1 MSLKI
6 VQNDFLKKISLK
18 NTRLYLMK
26 HLILVEEANQYAK
39 LSEFNKAI
47 SSYEEA
53 ISIQPGYVEAYYNLG
68 NLYHQMGEL
77 DKAVRNF
84 KKVVALDP
92 DYSKVHPN
100 KTLLVIYFFSKGE
113 INNALETLQAW
124 IKSNPDDALL
134 FNMMGGCYL
143 SLREFK
149 MSIQS
154 YEKAL
159 ELKPDYA
166 IPQHMINSLKGHTSK
181 SPPKEYVKNLFDDYA
196 ERFNDSLVQG
206 LQYKLPFVIK
216 DLIQNIYSKSKF
228 AKTID
233 LGCGTGLSGNGLS
246 EISEHLSGIDISEN
260 MISKADELDVYD
272 NLYTG
277 DIVEALNAV
286 QENFDLFVA
295 LDVLIYV
302 GDVESIFKTVHKYS
316 NPESI
321 FVFSTEIQ
329 EESGYSLLS
338 SSRYSHSDSYIMNQA
353 SGKFVLIKSK
363 DTVIRKEGN
372 NLIHGKIYVFKTNF

>member
-1 MSLKI
+1 MI
-6 VQNDFLKKISLK
+6 FKKISLK

-26 HLILVEEANQYAK
+26 HLILVEEANQFAK
-39 LSEFNKAI
+39 LSEFSKAI

-113 INNALETLQAW
+113 INNALETLQVW

-134 FNMMGGCYL
+134 LNMMGGCYL

-206 LQYKLPFVIK
+206 LQYKLPFIII
-216 DLIQNIYSKSKF
+216 DLIQNISSKSRF
-228 AKTID
+228 TKTID

-246 EISEHLSGIDISEN
+246 KISEHLSGIDISEN
-260 MISKADELDVYD
+260 MISKADELYVYD

-277 DIVEALNAV
+277 DIVEVLNAV

-302 GDVESIFKTVHKYS
+302 GDVESIFNTVHKYS

-353 SGKFVLIKSK
+353 SEKFVLIKSK

-372 NLIHGKIYVFKTNF
+372 NLIHGKIYFFKPV

>member
-1 MSLKI
+1 
-6 VQNDFLKKISLK
+6 
-18 NTRLYLMK
+18 
-26 HLILVEEANQYAK
+26 
-39 LSEFNKAI
+39 
-47 SSYEEA
+47 
-53 ISIQPGYVEAYYNLG
+53 
-68 NLYHQMGEL
+68 
-77 DKAVRNF
+77 
-84 KKVVALDP
+84 
-92 DYSKVHPN
+92 
-100 KTLLVIYFFSKGE
+100 
-113 INNALETLQAW
+113 
-124 IKSNPDDALL
+124 
-134 FNMMGGCYL
+134 
-143 SLREFK
+143 
-149 MSIQS
+149 
-154 YEKAL
+154 
-159 ELKPDYA
+159 
-166 IPQHMINSLKGHTSK
+166 MINSLKVHASK

-206 LQYKLPFVIK
+206 LQYKLPFIIK
-216 DLIQNIYSKSKF
+216 YLIQNISSKSKF

-277 DIVEALNAV
+277 DIVDVLNAV

-302 GDVESIFKTVHKYS
+302 GDVESIFNTVHKYS

-329 EESGYSLLS
+329 EENGYSLLS

-353 SGKFVLIKSK
+353 SGKFVLINSK
-363 DTVIRKEGN
+363 DTVIRKEGSD
-372 NLIHGKIYVFKTNF
+372 LINGKIYFFKSV

>member
-1 MSLKI
+1 
-6 VQNDFLKKISLK
+6 
-18 NTRLYLMK
+18 MK
-26 HLILVEEANQYAK
+26 HLILAKEANQFAK
-39 LSEFNKAI
+39 LSEFSKAI

-53 ISIQPGYVEAYYNLG
+53 ITIQSDFVEAYYNLG

-77 DKAVRNF
+77 DKAVRNY

-92 DYSKVHPN
+92 EYSKVHPN
-100 KTLLVIYFFSKGE
+100 KILLVIYFFSKGE

-149 MSIQS
+149 MSIKS

-206 LQYKLPFVIK
+206 LQYKLPFIIK
-216 DLIQNIYSKSKF
+216 DLIQNISSKSKF

-246 EISEHLSGIDISEN
+246 DISEHLSGIDISEN

-277 DIVEALNAV
+277 DIVEVLNTV

-329 EESGYSLLS
+329 EEGGYSLLP
-338 SSRYSHSDSYIMNQA
+338 SSRYSHSDNYIMNQA

-372 NLIHGKIYVFKTNF
+372 HLIHGKIYIFKPV

>member
-1 MSLKI
+1 MNLE
-6 VQNDFLKKISLK
+6 KISLK

-26 HLILVEEANQYAK
+26 HSILFEEANQFAK
-39 LSEFNKAI
+39 LSEFSKAI
-47 SSYEEA
+47 RSYEEA
-53 ISIQPGYVEAYYNLG
+53 ISIQSDFVEAYYNLG
-68 NLYHQMGEL
+68 NLYHQIGEL
-77 DKAVRNF
+77 DKAVRNY

-113 INNALETLQAW
+113 INNALETLQACM
-124 IKSNPDDALL
+124 KSNPDDALL

-166 IPQHMINSLKGHTSK
+166 IPQHMINSLTGRTSK

-206 LQYKLPFVIK
+206 LQYKLPFIIK
-216 DLIQNIYSKSKF
+216 DLIQNISSKSKF

-246 EISEHLSGIDISEN
+246 ETSEHLSGIDISEN
-260 MISKADELDVYD
+260 MILKADELDVYD
-272 NLYTG
+272 NLYAG
-277 DIVEALNAV
+277 DIVEVLNAV

-372 NLIHGKIYVFKTNF
+372 NLIHGKIYFFKPV

>member
-1 MSLKI
+1 
-6 VQNDFLKKISLK
+6 
-18 NTRLYLMK
+18 MK
-26 HLILVEEANQYAK
+26 HLILVEEANQFAK
-39 LSEFNKAI
+39 LREFNMAI
-47 SSYEEA
+47 STYEEA
-53 ISIQPGYVEAYYNLG
+53 ISIQSDYVEAYYNLG
-68 NLYHQMGEL
+68 NLYHQIGEL
-77 DKAVRNF
+77 DKAVRNY

-113 INNALETLQAW
+113 IHNALETLQAW
-124 IKSNPDDALL
+124 IKPNPDDALL

-206 LQYKLPFVIK
+206 LQYKLPFIIK
-216 DLIQNIYSKSKF
+216 DLIQNISSKSKF

-277 DIVEALNAV
+277 DIVEVLNAV

-372 NLIHGKIYVFKTNF
+372 NLIHGKIYSFKPYS

>member
-1 MSLKI
+1 MNLE
-6 VQNDFLKKISLK
+6 KISLK

-26 HLILVEEANQYAK
+26 HLILVEEANQFAK

-47 SSYEEA
+47 STYEEA

-206 LQYKLPFVIK
+206 LQYKLPFIIK
-216 DLIQNIYSKSKF
+216 DLIQNISSKSKF

-277 DIVEALNAV
+277 DIVEVLNAV

-302 GDVESIFKTVHKYS
+302 GDVESIFNTVHKYS

-329 EESGYSLLS
+329 EENGYSLLS

-353 SGKFVLIKSK
+353 SGKFVLINSK

-372 NLIHGKIYVFKTNF
+372 NLIHGKIYFFKSV

>member
-1 MSLKI
+1 MI
-6 VQNDFLKKISLK
+6 FKKISLK

-26 HLILVEEANQYAK
+26 HLILVEEANQFAK
-39 LSEFNKAI
+39 LSEFSKAI

-216 DLIQNIYSKSKF
+216 DLIQNISSKSKF

-277 DIVEALNAV
+277 DIVEVLNAV

-372 NLIHGKIYVFKTNF
+372 NLIHGKIYFFKPYS

>member
-113 INNALETLQAW
+113 INNALETLQTW

-143 SLREFK
+143 SLRELK

-216 DLIQNIYSKSKF
+216 DLIQNISSKSKF

-233 LGCGTGLSGNGLS
+233 LGCGTGLSGSGLS
-246 EISEHLSGIDISEN
+246 EISGHLSGIDISEN

-372 NLIHGKIYVFKTNF
+372 NLIHGKIYFFKPV

>member
-1 MSLKI
+1 
-6 VQNDFLKKISLK
+6 
-18 NTRLYLMK
+18 MK
-26 HLILVEEANQYAK
+26 HLILVEEANHLAK
-39 LSEFNKAI
+39 LSKFNKAI

-84 KKVVALDP
+84 KKVVALDS
-92 DYSKVHPN
+92 DYSKVHTN

-134 FNMMGGCYL
+134 YNMMGGCYL

-206 LQYKLPFVIK
+206 LQYKLPFIIK
-216 DLIQNIYSKSKF
+216 DLIQNISSKSKF

-277 DIVEALNAV
+277 DIVEVLNAV
-286 QENFDLFVA
+286 QENFGLFVA

-302 GDVESIFKTVHKYS
+302 GDVESIFNNVHKYS

-372 NLIHGKIYVFKTNF
+372 NLIHGKIYFFKPYS

>member
-113 INNALETLQAW
+113 INNALETLQTW

-206 LQYKLPFVIK
+206 LQYKLPFIIK
-216 DLIQNIYSKSKF
+216 DLIQNISSKSKF

-372 NLIHGKIYVFKTNF
+372 NLIHGKIYFFKPYS

>member
-6 VQNDFLKKISLK
+6 VQNEFKKKYLK

-26 HLILVEEANQYAK
+26 HLILVEEANHFAK
-39 LSEFNKAI
+39 LSEFSKAI

-68 NLYHQMGEL
+68 NLYHQIGEL
-77 DKAVRNF
+77 NKAVRNY

-113 INNALETLQAW
+113 INNALETLQEW

-216 DLIQNIYSKSKF
+216 DLIQNISSKSKF

-329 EESGYSLLS
+329 DESGYSLLS

-372 NLIHGKIYVFKTNF
+372 NLIHGKIYFFKPYS

>member
-113 INNALETLQAW
+113 INNALETLQEW

-206 LQYKLPFVIK
+206 LQYKLPFIIK
-216 DLIQNIYSKSKF
+216 DLIQNISSKSKF

-353 SGKFVLIKSK
+353 SGKFVLINSK

-372 NLIHGKIYVFKTNF
+372 NLIHGKIYFFKSV

>member
-1 MSLKI
+1 
-6 VQNDFLKKISLK
+6 
-18 NTRLYLMK
+18 MK
-26 HLILVEEANQYAK
+26 HLILVEEANQFAK
-39 LSEFNKAI
+39 LSEFSKAI

-53 ISIQPGYVEAYYNLG
+53 ITIQSDFVEAYYNLG

-206 LQYKLPFVIK
+206 LQYKLPFIIK
-216 DLIQNIYSKSKF
+216 DLIQNISSKSKF

-277 DIVEALNAV
+277 DIVEVLNAV

-329 EESGYSLLS
+329 EENGYSLLS

-372 NLIHGKIYVFKTNF
+372 NLIHGKIYFFKPV